1 MSLKVQK
8 FTFFPEMFSENTYVV
23 SDHTSAC
30 VVIDPGCF
38 HSHERKAL
46 LDYLSDNGLRLE
58 KVLNTHLHIDHILG
72 NRTLIDKFKV
82 PLVAHCLDLYNL
94 QRADEFTR
102 LWGLP
107 QVDSPEPDVF
117 VEEGDTVTFGETTL
131 EVLFTP
137 GHCAG
142 HIAFYHREEGRLF
155 SGDVIFQSSI
165 GRTDLPGGDHAQ
177 LLQTIR
183 DKVLTLPDDTK
194 LYPGH
199 MGITT
204 VGRERVGNPFLQ

>member
-8 FTFFPEMFSENTYVV
+8 FTFFPEMFAENTYVV
-23 SDHTSAC
+23 SDETGAC

-38 HSHERKAL
+38 HAHERKSL
-46 LDYLSDNGLRLE
+46 LDYLADNGLRLE

-72 NRTLIDKFKV
+72 NRTLIDKFQV
-82 PLVAHCLDLYNL
+82 PLVAHRADLYNL

-107 QVDSPEPDVF
+107 QVDSPEPDTY
-117 VEEGDTVTFGETTL
+117 VEEGDVVTFGTTEF

-142 HIAFYHREEGRLF
+142 HISFYHRVEGRLF
-155 SGDVIFQSSI
+155 SGDVVFQNSI
-165 GRTDLPGGDHAQ
+165 GRTDLPGGDHEQ

-183 DKVLTLPDDTK
+183 EKILTLPDATK
-194 LYPGH
+194 IYPGH

-204 VGRERVGNPFLQ
+204 VGRERAANPFLQ